1 MQFINFLTIVSLF
14 AYINKVCGQYF
25 NTTNTELTT
34 TVTSRIT
41 MYITMGDE
49 TYTVLKTPLA
59 PIYTAANATG
69 VSNETTFATGSMTGL
84 KSVYV
89 SQTSMYNSTS
99 A

>member
-1 MQFINFLTIVSLF
+1 MQFINFLTIVSIF
-14 AYINKVCGQYF
+14 TFINTVFGDYL
-25 NTTNTELTT
+25 NTTDTELTT

-69 VSNETTFATGSMTGL
+69 VSNETAFSTGSMTGL
-84 KSVYV
+84 RSVYV
-89 SQTSMYNSTS
+89 SQTSLYNSTS

>member
-14 AYINKVCGQYF
+14 AYINNVCGEYF
-25 NTTNTELTT
+25 NTTDTDLTT
-34 TVTSRIT
+34 TITSRIT

-59 PIYTAANATG
+59 PIYTASNVTL
-69 VSNETTFATGSMTGL
+69 VSNETTFATGGMTGL

>member
-1 MQFINFLTIVSLF
+1 MQFINFLTIVSIF
-14 AYINKVCGQYF
+14 TFINTVFGDYL
-25 NTTNTELTT
+25 NTTDTELTT

-59 PIYTAANATG
+59 PIYTGANATG
-69 VSNETTFATGSMTGL
+69 VSNETAFSTGSMTGL
-84 KSVYV
+84 RSVYV
-89 SQTSMYNSTS
+89 SQTSLYNSTS

>member
-14 AYINKVCGQYF
+14 TYINTVFGEYL
-25 NTTNTELTT
+25 NTTDTDLTT

-69 VSNETTFATGSMTGL
+69 TSNQTAFSTGGMTGL
-84 KSVYV
+84 SSVYV